1 MTAGT
6 TIPPVPTFA
15 FTLKQPNRADVLISD
30 EEALLSK
37 EAYNMLQEY
46 SRTLPTF
53 KCAGRMWKA
62 VIDGESYLRWFSEI
76 DHKNQIHVLQR
87 KIRIFDWRALM
98 GDVK

>member
-1 MTAGT
+1 MITNTG
-6 TIPPVPTFA
+6 IPPVESQVFS
-15 FTLKQPNRADVLISD
+15 LKQPHRDEILVSE
-30 EEALLSK
+30 EEALMSQSAL
-37 EAYNMLQEY
+37 NTLQEY
-46 SRTLPTF
+46 SHTLPTL

-62 VIDGESYLRWFSEI
+62 VINGENYLRWFSEI